1 MPKLTSQ
8 QYEQY
13 QEKGFIA
20 PIDALTKAEAEEVKN
35 EIEFIEKKWPN
46 ELEGLGTV
54 SYTHLTL
61 PTKRIV

>member
-35 EIEFIEKKWPN
+35 EIEFIEKKMA
-46 ELEGLGTV
+46 
-54 SYTHLTL
+54 
-61 PTKRIV
+61 